1 MKWFIQQKCEKI
13 NLKSLCKVETE
24 PVEMLLLNVGV
35 TVVIK
40 CGCIVYTTHIYTL
53 SNFKIK

>member
-24 PVEMLLLNVGV
+24 LVEMLLLNVGV
-35 TVVIK
+35 AVIIT
-40 CGCIVYTTHIYTL
+40 CGCIVYTIYL
-53 SNFKIK
+53 H